1 MAPRSDAY
9 SLVEPFVRPRRS
21 RAVAELLET
30 IVPYVVLN
38 VVMMMAVQRGYPMVA
53 LVVSVPAAAFL
64 VRLFIIF
71 HDCCHGSFFPSRRA
85 NRIVGYITG
94 LLTLTP
100 FDQWQRSH
108 SEHHATAGDL
118 DRRGVGDV
126 WTLTTV
132 EYLAASRPKLVAREW
147 LAHAS
152 DQNTMM
158 IVKPSRVPRTS
169 NSRPPAAYMKA

>member
-30 IVPYVVLN
+30 LVPYVARD
-38 VVMMMAVQRGYPMVA
+38 VVMVMAVRWGHPLLA
-53 LVVSVPAAAFL
+53 LAVSVPAAAFL

-94 LLTLTP
+94 VLILTP

-108 SEHHATAGDL
+108 SEHHAT
-118 DRRGVGDV
+118 
-126 WTLTTV
+126 T
-132 EYLAASRPKLVAREW
+132 
-147 LAHAS
+147 
-152 DQNTMM
+152 
-158 IVKPSRVPRTS
+158 
-169 NSRPPAAYMKA
+169 